1 MQRGYCR
8 VEPITPDSTYW
19 GHPMTSCVAV
29 NHTSERGLAVV
40 TGASSGSGLELARQF
55 AQHDFDLLIAAEDEG
70 IEGAAEDLRSSGV
83 AVETAQVDLATP
95 EGVDLLYHRIEEM
108 GRPVEAIALNAGVSV
123 NGPFLESNL
132 DDHLRLIGLN
142 VSGVVQ
148 LSNFVLRDM
157 ASRGSGR
164 VLFTSSIAA
173 DMPGSYSATYNAS
186 KAFELSFAQALREEH
201 KDSGV
206 SITVL
211 QPGPTDT
218 NFFER
223 SGAAAQDTNVAA
235 GKKDDPAKVAKDG
248 FEALMAGK
256 DHVVAGSLKNQ
267 LQDTMAQVLPETTKA
282 AMHTKESKPCSA
294 RQ

>member
-1 MQRGYCR
+1 
-8 VEPITPDSTYW
+8 
-19 GHPMTSCVAV
+19 
-29 NHTSERGLAVV
+29 VV
-40 TGASSGSGLELARQF
+40 TGASSGIGLELARQF
-55 AQHDFDLLIAAEDEG
+55 AQHHFDLLIAAEDAG
-70 IEGAAEDLRSSGV
+70 IERAAEDLRSSGV

-95 EGVDLLYHRIEEM
+95 EGVDRLYHRIEEM
-108 GRPVEAIALNAGVSV
+108 GRPVEAIALNAGVGV
-123 NGPFLESNL
+123 NGPFLESDL

-142 VSGVVQ
+142 VTGVVQ

-157 ASRGSGR
+157 ANRGSGR

-186 KAFELSFAQALREEH
+186 KAFELSFAQALREEL

-223 SGAAAQDTNVAA
+223 SGAAAQDTKVAA
-235 GKKDDPAKVAKDG
+235 GKKDDPAEVAKDG

-256 DHVVAGSLKNQ
+256 DHVVGGSFKNQ

-282 AMHTKESKPCSA
+282 AMHTRESKPGSA
-294 RQ
+294 RK